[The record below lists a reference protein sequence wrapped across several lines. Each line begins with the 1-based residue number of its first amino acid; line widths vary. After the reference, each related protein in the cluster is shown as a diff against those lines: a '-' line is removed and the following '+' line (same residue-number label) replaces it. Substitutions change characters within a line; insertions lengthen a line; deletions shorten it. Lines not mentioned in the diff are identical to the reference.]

1 MEVAEPPH
9 VPVVEQS
16 PEPAAQP
23 VVQPENVLMEV
34 AEPPYVPVV
43 DQPPE
48 PAAQHVHTPARANN
62 ASNTNEQYYYDSLWL
77 YIAKDGPTKS
87 DDSTTNFVSYLVF
100 EIQKLMLTL
109 VQ

>member
-9 VPVVEQS
+9 VLVVEQS

-23 VVQPENVLMEV
+23 VVRPENVLMEV

-62 ASNTNEQYYYDSLWL
+62 ASNTNELYYYDSIWL
-77 YIAKDGPTKS
+77 YVAKDGPTKS
-87 DDSTTNFVSYLVF
+87 DDSTTNFVYYLVF
-100 EIQKLMLTL
+100 EIEQLMLTL

>member
-1 MEVAEPPH
+1 MEVAEPTH

-23 VVQPENVLMEV
+23 VVRPENVLMEV
-34 AEPPYVPVV
+34 DEPIYVPVV

-48 PAAQHVHTPARANN
+48 PAAQHVHTQARANN
-62 ASNTNEQYYYDSLWL
+62 ASNTNELYYYDSLWL
-77 YIAKDGPTKS
+77 FIAKDGPTKS
-87 DDSTTNFVSYLVF
+87 DDSTINFVSYPVL
-100 EIQKLMLTL
+100 EIQQLMLTL